1 MSELDN
7 ETVVD
12 TGESQTVTETEEQS
26 QDTISVSSEA
36 DKATAPN
43 VEVKDGK
50 TYVDGQRMF
59 TKAEKDAIAKTATR
73 EVEQR
78 LVNELGVDSLASVK
92 QVVKELQT
100 ANITEGESSLDISA
114 LKNTVAKKEQ
124 TVAELKAELDAVK
137 SQYVLDNHVGKL
149 KDAMPTAWT
158 SEQKQGVIKL
168 MTADNMFRVEGQ
180 SFHIVDGED
189 FITTDEGLPN
199 YEAAV
204 QKVGTNLGLPFAKKG
219 VATVDAQ
226 STPVSNSKAGVDDAR
241 IKSDP
246 RYRDAYVTLRSKN
259 IGLARE
265 NMTNKMVEDQMQ
277 KQLGS
282 MTSRGIG
289 T

>member
-78 LVNELGVDSLASVK
+78 LVNELGVDSLSSVK

-149 KDAMPTAWT
+149 KDAMPTAW
-158 SEQKQGVIKL
+158 SPEQKEGVIKL

-226 STPVSNSKAGVDDAR
+226 STPVSNNKAGVDDAR

>member
-149 KDAMPTAWT
+149 KDAMPTAW
-158 SEQKQGVIKL
+158 SPEQKEGVIKL

-226 STPVSNSKAGVDDAR
+226 STPVSNNKAGVDDAR
-241 IKSDP
+241 IKTDP

>member
-36 DKATAPN
+36 DKATAPQ

-149 KDAMPTAWT
+149 KDAMPTAW
-158 SEQKQGVIKL
+158 SPEQKEGVIKL

-180 SFHIVDGED
+180 SFQIVDGED

-219 VATVDAQ
+219 VATVDA
-226 STPVSNSKAGVDDAR
+226 
-241 IKSDP
+241 
-246 RYRDAYVTLRSKN
+246 
-259 IGLARE
+259 
-265 NMTNKMVEDQMQ
+265 
-277 KQLGS
+277 
-282 MTSRGIG
+282 
-289 T
+289 

>member
-1 MSELDN
+1 MSEDIKQD
-7 ETVVD
+7 TVVD
-12 TGESQTVTETEEQS
+12 TGESQTVPETVVSEEN
-26 QDTISVSSEA
+26 ISVDSS
-36 DKATAPN
+36 KTPT
-43 VEVKDGK
+43 VEIREGK

-78 LVNELGVDSLASVK
+78 LVNELGVDSLSSVK

-124 TVAELKAELDAVK
+124 TVAELKAELEGVRN
-137 SQYVLDNHVGKL
+137 QYVLDANVGKL
-149 KDAMPTAWT
+149 KDVMPSAWT
-158 SEQKQGVIKL
+158 PEQKTSVIKL
-168 MTADNMFRVEGQ
+168 MNADGMFKVEGQ

-204 QKVGTNLGLPFAKKG
+204 EKVGKQLGLQFAKKG

-226 STPVSNSKAGVDDAR
+226 STPVSNVKKGLDESR
-241 IKSDP
+241 MNSEP
-246 RYRDAYVTLRSKN
+246 RYREAYVALRRQN
-259 IGLARE
+259 INLSRGDV
-265 NMTNKMVEDQMQ
+265 TNKMVEDMMAKRQ
-277 KQLGS
+277 
-282 MTSRGIG
+282 R
-289 T
+289 

>member
-1 MSELDN
+1 MSEDIKQD
-7 ETVVD
+7 TVVD
-12 TGESQTVTETEEQS
+12 TGESQTVPETVVSEEN
-26 QDTISVSSEA
+26 ISVDSS
-36 DKATAPN
+36 KTPT
-43 VEVKDGK
+43 VEIREGK

-78 LVNELGVDSLASVK
+78 LVNELGVDSLSSVK

-124 TVAELKAELDAVK
+124 TVAELKAELEGVK
-137 SQYVLDNHVGKL
+137 NQYVLDANVSKL
-149 KDAMPTAWT
+149 KDVMPSAWT
-158 SEQKQGVIKL
+158 PEQKTSVIKL
-168 MTADNMFRVEGQ
+168 MNADGMFKVEGQ

-204 QKVGTNLGLPFAKKG
+204 EKVGKQLGLQFAKKG

-226 STPVSNSKAGVDDAR
+226 STPVSNSKKGLDEAR
-241 IKSDP
+241 MNSEP
-246 RYRDAYVTLRSKN
+246 RYREAYVALRRQN
-259 IGLARE
+259 INLSRD
-265 NMTNKMVEDQMQ
+265 TVTDKMVTDMMAKRQ
-277 KQLGS
+277 
-282 MTSRGIG
+282 R
-289 T
+289 

>member
-36 DKATAPN
+36 EKATAPN

-149 KDAMPTAWT
+149 KDAMPTAW
-158 SEQKQGVIKL
+158 SPEQKEGVIKL

-226 STPVSNSKAGVDDAR
+226 STPVSNNKAGVDDAR
-241 IKSDP
+241 IKTDP

>member
-36 DKATAPN
+36 EKATAPQ

-149 KDAMPTAWT
+149 KDAMPTAW
-158 SEQKQGVIKL
+158 SPEQKEGVIKL

-204 QKVGTNLGLPFAKKG
+204 QKVGTGLGLPFAKKG

-241 IKSDP
+241 IKTDP